1 MLSGMRIYCQNDRII
16 ILLLVLR
23 KISLNVIQRTTMRT
37 VTTSGLLGIE
47 NLTSPD
53 SLNTMTNVLIS
64 CWIGLMRIEGYWW
77 SGNIQK
83 GVEKNDWFVHNTF
96 IAGYSIERRNYY
108 AWMHYRIVFAMY
120 VGNRLNEWWM
130 GCRCWICAH
139 SYWIA
144 IPTRNLS
151 NRQMRIWWYDDS

>member
-1 MLSGMRIYCQNDRII
+1 M
-16 ILLLVLR
+16 
-23 KISLNVIQRTTMRT
+23 ISV
-37 VTTSGLLGIE
+37 
-47 NLTSPD
+47 NLFNESE
-53 SLNTMTNVLIS
+53 LNTTCTVQFKDLLALINRS
-64 CWIGLMRIEGYWW
+64 HFYNDLSKETAKF
-77 SGNIQK
+77 GNIQK
-83 GVEKNDWFVHNTF
+83 GIEKNDWFVHNIV

>member
-1 MLSGMRIYCQNDRII
+1 MSFVFILQRSRFLFWGKETNMLSGMRIYCRNDRMM

-23 KISLNVIQRTTMRT
+23 KISLNVIQRTAKRT

-53 SLNTMTNVLIS
+53 SLNAMTNVLTS

-83 GVEKNDWFVHNTF
+83 GIEKNDWFVHNIV
-96 IAGYSIERRNYY
+96 IAGYSIERRNYC

-120 VGNRLNEWWM
+120 VGNGLNEW
-130 GCRCWICAH
+130 
-139 SYWIA
+139 
-144 IPTRNLS
+144 
-151 NRQMRIWWYDDS
+151 

>member
-64 CWIGLMRIEGYWW
+64 CWIGLMRIEGY
-77 SGNIQK
+77 
-83 GVEKNDWFVHNTF
+83 
-96 IAGYSIERRNYY
+96 
-108 AWMHYRIVFAMY
+108 
-120 VGNRLNEWWM
+120 
-130 GCRCWICAH
+130 
-139 SYWIA
+139 
-144 IPTRNLS
+144 
-151 NRQMRIWWYDDS
+151 